1 MLESFLTFINQ
12 QKLDLSKKSTLL
24 TVSGGVDSVV
34 MARLFYRAG
43 LSAGI
48 AHCNFGLRN
57 EESDGDELF
66 VRQLAEQYNYPVFI
80 TRFDTKS
87 FAQEHGIST
96 QMTARN
102 LRYQWF
108 EEVRKRENYDF
119 VATAHH
125 INDSIE
131 TVMLNL
137 ARGTGLAGLHG
148 IAIKKHNLIR
158 PLLFASRQEI
168 LHYAAENHIPFRED
182 SSNSSTHYK
191 RNLVR
196 HEVIPV
202 LKQLN
207 PALEKTFKGTL
218 TRLKAAEAL
227 LENSLKEWQD
237 KVVEIQNGDL
247 LVPIEALTC
256 LPEPVYRLWF
266 ILQHFGFS
274 YGQVEDLFESVDGI
288 SGKQFQ
294 SGSHTVLKD
303 RQFFIVSERK
313 TQNTI
318 EELIIEDLNGTYLM
332 NELTI
337 SFETMINT
345 VHFKFENASTLA
357 YINEDKLIFPLLIRN
372 WALGDRLCPFGMKGK
387 SKKVSDLLID
397 QKLNL
402 NQKKNVRVLLNGN
415 GDIIWV
421 IGLRADER
429 YKISDTTERITVVRI
444 NGSI

>member
-12 QKLDLSKKSTLL
+12 QKLGLSEKSTLL

-34 MARLFYRAG
+34 MAHLFYQAG

-57 EESDGDELF
+57 KESDEDELF
-66 VRQLAEQYNYPVFI
+66 VRQLAERYDYPFFI
-80 TRFDTKS
+80 NCFDTKN

-96 QMTARN
+96 QMAARD

-108 EEVRKRENYDF
+108 EELRKGENYDC

-125 INDSIE
+125 VNDSIE
-131 TVMLNL
+131 TVILNL

-148 IAIKKHNLIR
+148 IAVKNQYLIR

-168 LHYAAENHIPFRED
+168 VNFAVEHQLTFRED
-182 SSNSSTHYK
+182 SSNSSNHYK
-191 RNLVR
+191 RNLIR
-196 HEVIPV
+196 HEVVPV

-207 PALEKTFKGTL
+207 PALEKTFVTTL
-218 TRLKAAEAL
+218 TRIKAAEAL

-237 KVVEIQNGDL
+237 EVVEIQNGDL
-247 LVPIEALTC
+247 LIPIEPLMY

-266 ILQHFGFS
+266 ILQHYGFS
-274 YGQVEDLFESVDGI
+274 YGQVEDLFASADGI

-294 SGSHTVLKD
+294 SACYTVLKD
-303 RQFFIVSERK
+303 RQSFIVSERK
-313 TQNTI
+313 RENTT
-318 EELIIEDLNGTYLM
+318 EELIIEDLNGIYLI
-332 NELTI
+332 NDLTI
-337 SFETMINT
+337 SFETLIKT
-345 VHFKFENASTLA
+345 VHFKFEKANTIA
-357 YINEDKLIFPLLIRN
+357 YFDADRLIFPLVIRN
-372 WALGDRLCPFGMKGK
+372 WVLGDRFFPFGMKGK

-402 NQKKNVRVLLNGN
+402 NQKKKIKVLLNGN
-415 GDIIWV
+415 EDIIWV
-421 IGLRADER
+421 IGLRSDER
-429 YKISDTTERITVVRI
+429 YKISENTKEILAARL
-444 NGSI
+444 SHYS

>member
-34 MARLFYRAG
+34 MAHLFYQAG
-43 LSAGI
+43 LYAGI

-66 VRQLAEQYNYPVFI
+66 VRQLAAQYNYPVFI
-80 TRFDTKS
+80 TRFDTIG
-87 FAQEHGIST
+87 FAQEHGVSI
-96 QMTARN
+96 QMAARN

-108 EEVRKRENYDF
+108 GEVREREKYDF

-125 INDSIE
+125 VNDSIE
-131 TVMLNL
+131 TVLLNL
-137 ARGTGLAGLHG
+137 TRGTGLAGLHG
-148 IAIKKHNLIR
+148 IAIKNQNLVR
-158 PLLFASRQEI
+158 PLLFASKQEI
-168 LHYAAENHIPFRED
+168 WDYAAENQLAFRED

-191 RNLVR
+191 RNLIR
-196 HEVIPV
+196 HEVVPV

-207 PALEKTFKGTL
+207 PALEKTFNATL
-218 TRLKAAEAL
+218 TRLKAAETL

-237 KVVEIQNGDL
+237 AVVEIKNGDL
-247 LVPIEALTC
+247 LIPMEALMY

-266 ILQHFGFS
+266 ILQHYGFS
-274 YGQVEDLFESVDGI
+274 YGQVEDLFKSADGL

-294 SGSHTVLKD
+294 SARYTVLKD
-303 RQFFIVSERK
+303 RRSFIVSERK
-313 TQNTI
+313 KENAT
-318 EELIIEDLNGTYLM
+318 EELIIENLDGTYPI
-332 NELTI
+332 NGLTI
-337 SFETMINT
+337 SFEAMINT
-345 VHFKFENASTLA
+345 VHFEFESANTIAFFNT
-357 YINEDKLIFPLLIRN
+357 DKLIFPLLIRN
-372 WALGDRLCPFGMKGK
+372 WIQGDRFFPFGMKGK

-402 NQKKNVRVLLNGN
+402 NQKKKVKVLLNGD

-421 IGLRADER
+421 IGVRSDER
-429 YKISDTTERITVVRI
+429 YKVSDTTERILKASI
-444 NGSI
+444 NRSV

>member
-34 MARLFYRAG
+34 MAHLFYQAG

-66 VRQLAEQYNYPVFI
+66 VRQLAAQYNYPVFI
-80 TRFDTKS
+80 TRFDTIG
-87 FAQEHGIST
+87 FAQEHGISI
-96 QMTARN
+96 QMAARN

-108 EEVRKRENYDF
+108 GEVREREKYDF

-125 INDSIE
+125 VNDSIE
-131 TVMLNL
+131 TVLLNL
-137 ARGTGLAGLHG
+137 TRGTGLAGLHG
-148 IAIKKHNLIR
+148 IAIKNQNLVR
-158 PLLFASRQEI
+158 PLLFASKQQI
-168 LHYAAENHIPFRED
+168 WDYAAENQLAFRED

-191 RNLVR
+191 RNLIR
-196 HEVIPV
+196 HEVVPV

-207 PALEKTFKGTL
+207 PALEKTFNATL
-218 TRLKAAEAL
+218 TRLKAAETL

-237 KVVEIQNGDL
+237 AVVEIKNGDL
-247 LVPIEALTC
+247 LIPMEALMY

-266 ILQHFGFS
+266 ILQHYGFS
-274 YGQVEDLFESVDGI
+274 YGQVEDLFKSADGL

-294 SGSHTVLKD
+294 SACYTVLKD
-303 RQFFIVSERK
+303 RRSFIVSERK
-313 TQNTI
+313 KENAT
-318 EELIIEDLNGTYLM
+318 EELIIENLDGTYPM
-332 NELTI
+332 NGLTI
-337 SFETMINT
+337 SFEAMINT
-345 VHFKFENASTLA
+345 VHFEFESANTIAFFNT
-357 YINEDKLIFPLLIRN
+357 DKLIFPLLIRN
-372 WALGDRLCPFGMKGK
+372 WIPGDRFFPFGMKGK

-402 NQKKNVRVLLNGN
+402 NQKKKVKVLLNGD

-421 IGLRADER
+421 IGVRSDER
-429 YKISDTTERITVVRI
+429 YKVSDTTERILKASI
-444 NGSI
+444 NRSV